1 VAGNWKPQRT
11 KRLLKSDGSVKAS
24 LILITIKQSLF
35 KIKKEIPI
43 KLIFD
48 NSVALKD

>member
-1 VAGNWKPQRT
+1 M
-11 KRLLKSDGSVKAS
+11 GSVKAS
-24 LILITIKQSLF
+24 LILIKINNHFLKQ
-35 KIKKEIPI
+35 KKEFPI